1 MKKRVPNLS
10 LYILLIAVVVLMTVL
25 NPVRFPTRRNF
36 FSMAYQLP
44 FLAFLSMGQ
53 MVPMLAGGINLA
65 IIATT
70 NLTGIVTAMLLS
82 WLSGGSSWDASL
94 FITLVAMAGG
104 VLAALAVG
112 ALNGFLIG
120 HLRIPDMLAT
130 LGTMTLV
137 EGINIVLTRGYTL
150 TGFPDFLIAIG
161 NDAWGD
167 IPIPFIIFVV
177 LTILLGVLLNKTSFG
192 YSVYMIG
199 SNYTASKFSAIDTRK
214 VIIKAY
220 MLSSV
225 FAAVTSFIM
234 MGQMNSVKANY
245 AESYLLVS
253 ILACILGAID
263 PMGGSGRLSGLVVSV
278 LILQVVSTGVNLLRM
293 DPFFVRAM
301 WGFIVI
307 VVIAMN
313 HYGQHVK
320 FPLGF
325 HRWKRAEQSVDQ

>member
-1 MKKRVPNLS
+1 M
-10 LYILLIAVVVLMTVL
+10 
-25 NPVRFPTRRNF
+25 
-36 FSMAYQLP
+36 
-44 FLAFLSMGQ
+44 
-53 MVPMLAGGINLA
+53 
-65 IIATT
+65 
-70 NLTGIVTAMLLS
+70 
-82 WLSGGSSWDASL
+82 
-94 FITLVAMAGG
+94 
-104 VLAALAVG
+104 AVG
-112 ALNGFLIG
+112 ALNGSLIG

-234 MGQMNSVKANY
+234 MGQMNLG
-245 AESYLLVS
+245 ESKLCRVVS
-253 ILACILGAID
+253 AGITIWPAFWGHR
-263 PMGGSGRLSGLVVSV
+263 PQGRLWKAVRPGYRSS
-278 LILQVVSTGVNLLRM
+278 
-293 DPFFVRAM
+293 FFKWFLPA
-301 WGFIVI
+301 
-307 VVIAMN
+307 
-313 HYGQHVK
+313 
-320 FPLGF
+320 
-325 HRWKRAEQSVDQ
+325 